1 MMEFGKILCWFVL
14 ALGVGAAS
22 AGAQDVTDPFVNSAN
37 GAKTH
42 TPSGFTCPLHIGVFE
57 RDAVG
62 ERDPKSSSDFCA
74 YSALDGVYG
83 TVTLSPLRGA
93 FDPKAML
100 TPEFAVQEGTGSKL
114 IGEETQTLG
123 PKSAPLSVYTRTY
136 ETTKVAAQRYRILF
150 SSAAIGDWA
159 VDVTLEYADP
169 HDILIKSDFL
179 NSVYA
184 SAIRQIG
191 IPHPAP

>member
-1 MMEFGKILCWFVL
+1 MTEFGIRCCWFVL
-14 ALGVGAAS
+14 ALGVTIAS
-22 AGAQDVTDPFVNSAN
+22 AGGQDMSDPFANGAN
-37 GAKTH
+37 GAKIH
-42 TPSGFTCPLHIGVFE
+42 TPSGFVCPMHIGVFE

-83 TVTLSPLRGA
+83 TVTLLPLHGA
-93 FDPKAML
+93 FDPKALL
-100 TPEFAVQEGTGSKL
+100 TPDFAVQEGTGSKL
-114 IGEETQTLG
+114 VGEETQTLG
-123 PKSAPLSVYTRTY
+123 PKSAPLSVYTRNY

-150 SSAAIGDWA
+150 SSAAVGNWA

-169 HDILIKSDFL
+169 HDIAIKSDFL

-184 SAIRQIG
+184 SAVRQIG
-191 IPHPAP
+191 AQHPAQ

>member
-1 MMEFGKILCWFVL
+1 MFGKIWFVL
-14 ALGVGAAS
+14 ALGLAGAS
-22 AGAQDVTDPFVNSAN
+22 AGAQDVADPFVNGPN

-42 TPSGFTCPLHIGVFE
+42 TPSGFVCPLHIGVFE

-83 TVTLSPLRGA
+83 TVTLVPLHDA
-93 FDPKAML
+93 FDPKALL

-114 IGEETQTLG
+114 IGEETQSLG
-123 PKSAPLSVYTRTY
+123 PKSGPLSVYTRTY

-150 SSAAIGDWA
+150 SSAAVGNWA
-159 VDVTLEYADP
+159 VEVTLEYADP
-169 HDILIKSDFL
+169 HDVVIKSDFL

-184 SAIRQIG
+184 GAMRQIG
-191 IPHPAP
+191 VPHPAP

>member
-1 MMEFGKILCWFVL
+1 MKMKTAALILSLISVCVT
-14 ALGVGAAS
+14 AS
-22 AGAQDVTDPFVNSAN
+22 AQDMSDPFVNGAN

-42 TPSGFTCPLHIGVFE
+42 TPSGFVCPLHIGVFE

-62 ERDPKSSSDFCA
+62 ERDPKSLSDFCA

-83 TVTLSPLRGA
+83 TVTLVPLHGA
-93 FDPKAML
+93 FDPEAML

-123 PKSAPLSVYTRTY
+123 PTSAPLSVYTRTY
-136 ETTKVAAQRYRILF
+136 ETTKVVAQRYRILF
-150 SSAAIGDWA
+150 SSAAVGNWA
-159 VDVTLEYADP
+159 VEVTLEYADP

-191 IPHPAP
+191 VSRPAP